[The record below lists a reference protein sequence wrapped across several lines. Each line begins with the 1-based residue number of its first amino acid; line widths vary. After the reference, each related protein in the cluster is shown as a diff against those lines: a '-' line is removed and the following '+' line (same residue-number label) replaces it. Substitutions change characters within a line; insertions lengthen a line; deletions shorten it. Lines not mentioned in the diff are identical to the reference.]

1 MPALY
6 NSGFSFCDLKIDV
19 KISKPPD
26 DFRRFYRFKEIP
38 AASEKVRL
46 QITQP
51 IFDILITMCY
61 DLYIKLFMPVMIIV
75 FRCNLNYIPFTVP

>member
-1 MPALY
+1 MP
-6 NSGFSFCDLKIDV
+6 SGGRGDAGVIQQRIFILSLKIDV

-61 DLYIKLFMPVMIIV
+61 DLYIKLFMPAGLL
-75 FRCNLNYIPFTVP
+75 F

>member
-51 IFDILITMCY
+51 IFDILLTMCY
-61 DLYIKLFMPVMIIV
+61 DLYIKLFMPAGLL
-75 FRCNLNYIPFTVP
+75 F

>member
-1 MPALY
+1 MSVYAIVFVKQKRMEFPSAVRARDDDGLAGR
-6 NSGFSFCDLKIDV
+6 SGVSVSYTHL
-19 KISKPPD
+19 
-26 DFRRFYRFKEIP
+26 RFYRFKEIP

-61 DLYIKLFMPVMIIV
+61 DLYIKLFMPAGLL
-75 FRCNLNYIPFTVP
+75 F